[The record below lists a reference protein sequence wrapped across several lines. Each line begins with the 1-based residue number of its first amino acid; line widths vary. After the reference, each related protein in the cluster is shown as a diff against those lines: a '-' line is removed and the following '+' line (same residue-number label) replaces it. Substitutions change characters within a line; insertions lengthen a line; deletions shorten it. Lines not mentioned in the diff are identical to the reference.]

1 MSEKTV
7 IIKGYQPV
15 AWGQEGYQPTASAQK
30 NKGQPPSALGSVVIV
45 NVKPP
50 KGGTG
55 EVTIKK

>member
-1 MSEKTV
+1 MNQKV
-7 IIKGYQPV
+7 LIKGYQPDV
-15 AWGQEGYQPTASAQK
+15 KLQEGYQPLASVQT
-30 NKGQPPSALGSVVIV
+30 NKKQHAEL

>member
-1 MSEKTV
+1 MEEKTMSEKV
-7 IIKGYQPV
+7 LIKGYQPV
-15 AWGQEGYQPTASAQK
+15 AWGQEGYQPTASVQTGK
-30 NKGQPPSALGSVVIV
+30 KQQTLV